1 MARKDNAITFGAGFN
16 ITSTAPIDSRMLVE
30 HEDDLISS
38 STWPS
43 DKAPLY
49 DGMTVTV
56 KETGEIWVLKDITK
70 YTDKTTGEG
79 WHKSGGDIEI
89 ELTPQEVVDFL
100 NEEDE

>member
-38 STWPS
+38 TTWPA

-49 DGMTVTV
+49 NGLTVTV
-56 KETGEIWVLKDITK
+56 KETGDIWVLKDITK

-79 WHKSGGDIEI
+79 WHKSNDFDI

-100 NEEDE
+100 NEED